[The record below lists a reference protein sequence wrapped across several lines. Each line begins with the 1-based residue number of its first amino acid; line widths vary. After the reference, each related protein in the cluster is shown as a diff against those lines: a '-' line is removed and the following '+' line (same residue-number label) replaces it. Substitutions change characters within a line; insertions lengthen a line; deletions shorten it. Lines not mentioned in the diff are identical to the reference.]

1 MKQKEIDRIKAINT
15 ELEVFEINKP
25 LPEKLA
31 LLASV
36 NTEEQQIEKFAISLF
51 QSVFRMTEH
60 YLNYSEMKQELNNLR
75 QIVASNKELKRE
87 LSAFKNQSDTIQ
99 QLRNSNRQLRS
110 QIADIRLAKRDKK
123 EYKKIQQENAI
134 LKDDLATYKKS
145 VDSLSA
151 ELGKLKRK
159 IQKGRV

>member
-1 MKQKEIDRIKAINT
+1 MKQKEIDRIKALNT

-31 LLASV
+31 LLACV

-51 QSVFRMTEH
+51 QAVFRMTEH
-60 YLNYSEMKQELNNLR
+60 YLNYSEIKQELNNLR
-75 QIVASNKELKRE
+75 QVVASNKELKRD

-110 QIADIRLAKRDKK
+110 QIADIKMDKK
-123 EYKKIQQENAI
+123 DNKKIMQENAI

-151 ELGKLKRK
+151 ELGRLKRK